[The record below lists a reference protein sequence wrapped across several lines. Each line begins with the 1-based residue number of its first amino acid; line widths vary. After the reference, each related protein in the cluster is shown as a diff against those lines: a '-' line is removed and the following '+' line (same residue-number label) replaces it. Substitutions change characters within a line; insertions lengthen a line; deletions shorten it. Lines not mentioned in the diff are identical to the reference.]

1 MSQDIRKRIHR
12 IYGIAYIAVTVIAG
26 ICFILSALTL
36 YKTGLAQDTQPYT
49 RELVTQSFA
58 RIAVPV
64 YLCLVMT
71 IGGFILHLALPL
83 ERKKISPEKNL
94 PLILSRLQAKADLQQ
109 CDAQLRST
117 ICRQQNARKL
127 HTAISTALTAVC
139 AIVFLAKACDQRYW
153 PDPAYVTDAMI
164 GIMPLFATCVLIP
177 LAYIIFTV
185 FFCRASLQK
194 EIELLKQAP
203 KAAQSQPVK
212 KVRQLP
218 ALATTVLQ
226 VVCILLGIGFILYGI
241 DGGGVEGVI
250 AKAVAICTECIG
262 LG

>member
-26 ICFILSALTL
+26 ICFILSALAL
-36 YKTGLAQDTQPYT
+36 YKTGLAQNTQPYT

-64 YLCLVMT
+64 YLCLAMT
-71 IGGFILHLALPL
+71 IGGFIVHLALPV
-83 ERKKISPEKNL
+83 ERKKSVPEKNL
-94 PLILSRLQAKADLQQ
+94 PLILSRLRAKADLQQ
-109 CDAQLRST
+109 CDAQLRGA
-117 ICRQQNARKL
+117 IGRQQNARKL
-127 HTAISTALTAVC
+127 HTVISILLTAVC
-139 AIVFLAKACDQRYW
+139 AVIFLAKACNQSYW

-164 GIMPLFATCVLIP
+164 GIMPLFAACVLIP
-177 LAYIIFTV
+177 LAYIIFTAY
-185 FFCRASLQK
+185 FCRASLQK

-203 KAAQSQPVK
+203 KATQVQPTK
-212 KVRQLP
+212 ERKQLP
-218 ALATTVLQ
+218 ALAAQILQ
-226 VVCILLGIGFILYGI
+226 AVCILLGIGFIIYGVAG
-241 DGGGVEGVI
+241 DGIEGVI